1 MNTKFIIIIAVVLSV
16 LAACSTVRWNPAE
29 HHVSVE
35 GVAPDHIEIS
45 QIYMRQAEK
54 GIAIHGEVSPRRVTE
69 EIQPGHVDI
78 ELVDRDGVTLIRTSA
93 DLHRIGKLLKR
104 PQRFS
109 FTAEIPVTPPEESII
124 RINYKVN
131 P

>member
-1 MNTKFIIIIAVVLSV
+1 
-16 LAACSTVRWNPAE
+16 
-29 HHVSVE
+29 
-35 GVAPDHIEIS
+35 
-45 QIYMRQAEK
+45 MRQAEK